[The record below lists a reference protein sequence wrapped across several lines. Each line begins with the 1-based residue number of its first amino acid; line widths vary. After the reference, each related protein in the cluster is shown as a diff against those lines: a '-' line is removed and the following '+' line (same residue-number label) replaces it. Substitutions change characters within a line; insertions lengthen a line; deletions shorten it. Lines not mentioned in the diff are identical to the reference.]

1 MLQLQAILERCGA
14 RFSEPLTLETR
25 LTSLGLDSL
34 GYVQLWTE
42 IASED
47 FPINALFDADIKEWN
62 LGDMLYFSHLTQ
74 RGRKQ
79 KLFQRRL
86 QKSELPF
93 VVSKCLECGS
103 EIGSAVVGLAKSL
116 RKVWKHCICEG
127 FYARGTHCHVERS
140 ETSMRFFSRK
150 RLQNDKKQ
158 VQNDKRA
165 CHVER
170 SETSPPPLRRGLG
183 GGSICLG
190 FFIAFVQPKSVY
202 IPIVW
207 IDSQHQNKAISLLI
221 WRNLAP
227 YLSGR
232 TLTAPLWARQHFSR
246 YVVSEQNGILTL
258 DSEAIVQRFTKG
270 RSR

>member
-14 RFSEPLTLETR
+14 RFSEPLTLETS
-25 LTSLGLDSL
+25 LATLGLDSL

-74 RGRKQ
+74 RGREQ

-93 VVSKCLECGS
+93 VISKCLECGS
-103 EIGSAVVGLAKSL
+103 ESGSAVVGLAKSL

-140 ETSMRFFSRK
+140 ETSPS
-150 RLQNDKKQ
+150 
-158 VQNDKRA
+158 
-165 CHVER
+165 
-170 SETSPPPLRRGLG
+170 PLRRGLG

-202 IPIVW
+202 VPIIW
-207 IDSQHQNKAISLLI
+207 IDSAHQNKAISLLI
-221 WRNLAP
+221 CRNLAP
-227 YLSGR
+227 ILSGR
-232 TLTAPLWARQHFSR
+232 TLTAPLWAEQHFAR

>member
-25 LTSLGLDSL
+25 LTELGLDSL

-47 FPINALFDADIKEWN
+47 FPINALFDADIKDWN
-62 LGDMLYFSHLTQ
+62 LGDVLYFSHLTQ
-74 RGRKQ
+74 KGSKQ
-79 KLFQRRL
+79 KIFQRRL

-93 VVSKCLECGS
+93 VIAKCLECGS
-103 EIGSAVVGLAKSL
+103 ESGSAVSALAKSL
-116 RKVWKHCICEG
+116 KVAYKHCICEG
-127 FYARGTHCHVERS
+127 FYARGTH
-140 ETSMRFFSRK
+140 
-150 RLQNDKKQ
+150 
-158 VQNDKRA
+158 

-202 IPIVW
+202 VPIVW
-207 IDSQHQNKAISLLI
+207 IDSAHQNKAISLLI

-227 YLSGR
+227 ILLKR
-232 TLTAPLWARQHFSR
+232 TLTAPLWAEQHFSR
-246 YVVSEQNGILTL
+246 YVVSEKDGILTL
-258 DSEAIVQRFTKG
+258 DSEAIVQRFKNG
-270 RSR
+270 NR